1 MNPATHQ
8 RICAE
13 IQERHQ
19 REIVA
24 VVAQRDELEKLCN
37 YNERVMQE
45 LLQQRDE
52 LAAALEKLAR
62 LGNEPHYGNSIGN
75 QIARD
80 ALAKVGAGTTAEP
93 DCDRSACGDFSPG
106 RCDNP
111 ECPALRHNVELR
123 GGPAVSSPERP
134 A

>member
-19 REIVA
+19 REMAA
-24 VVAQRDELEKLCN
+24 VVG
-37 YNERVMQE
+37 
-45 LLQQRDE
+45 QRDE

-75 QIARD
+75 HIARD
-80 ALAKVGAGTTAEP
+80 VLAKVGDGDTATE
-93 DCDRSACGDFSPG
+93 G
-106 RCDNP
+106 
-111 ECPALRHNVELR
+111 HN
-123 GGPAVSSPERP
+123 A
-134 A
+134 

>member
-1 MNPATHQ
+1 MNPATHH

-19 REIVA
+19 REMSK
-24 VVAQRDELEKLCN
+24 VVAQRNELEKLCN
-37 YNERVMQE
+37 YNERLMQE

-62 LGNEPHYGNSIGN
+62 LGNEPHQGNSIGN

-80 ALAKVGAGTTAEP
+80 ALAKVGAGNTATE
-93 DCDRSACGDFSPG
+93 G
-106 RCDNP
+106 
-111 ECPALRHNVELR
+111 HNV
-123 GGPAVSSPERP
+123 
-134 A
+134 

>member
-1 MNPATHQ
+1 MNPSTHQ

-80 ALAKVGAGTTAEP
+80 ALEKVGAGRTATL
-93 DCDRSACGDFSPG
+93 G
-106 RCDNP
+106 
-111 ECPALRHNVELR
+111 HNV
-123 GGPAVSSPERP
+123 
-134 A
+134 

>member
-19 REIVA
+19 REMSK
-24 VVAQRDELEKLCN
+24 VVAQRNELEKLCN
-37 YNERVMQE
+37 YNERLMQE

-62 LGNEPHYGNSIGN
+62 LGNEPHQGNSIGN

-80 ALAKVGAGTTAEP
+80 ALAKVGAGRTATL
-93 DCDRSACGDFSPG
+93 G
-106 RCDNP
+106 
-111 ECPALRHNVELR
+111 HNA
-123 GGPAVSSPERP
+123 GAKAPT
-134 A
+134 